1 MFSIIAAILAAFGN
15 MSFGASEPPISE
27 SLGGEGTVIMRGAD
41 AFSLPARNAT
51 PEHRRSFV
59 IGNSLFKENWVS
71 TPASVKTRQGLGPIF
86 NAQSCSTCHF
96 KDGRGQPPTSPGE
109 SFSSM
114 LIRWSVPGKGPHG
127 GPLDVP
133 GYGDQL
139 QHRAILGVRPKGD
152 VKVSYEEIPGKYPDG
167 TAYVLL
173 KPKYTFEK
181 LAFGAL
187 PENVMISPRVA
198 PQVIGMGLLEAIRES
213 DLLANTKTVGV
224 SGRPNWVWD
233 VTEKRRRIGRLGW
246 KANQPSVS
254 QQNAGAFLGDMGITS
269 KVFPKQNC
277 PTDAKDCLESP
288 ALSGFE
294 LDERDRVHM
303 DTYMRLIAVPA
314 KRPSDPRGLS
324 LFRVAR
330 CQSCHTESYTTGKF
344 QGFPELSHQK
354 IHPFTDL
361 LLHDMGEGLA
371 DGRPDFEAD
380 GNEWR
385 TPPLWGIGLVKEVNG
400 HTRFLHDGRA
410 RNLEE
415 AILWHGGEAESSRIA
430 FMEFSREER
439 DLLIRFLESL

>member
-1 MFSIIAAILAAFGN
+1 MLLLITGVLF
-15 MSFGASEPPISE
+15 ASSSVSADSSPAEISE
-27 SLGGEGTVIMRGAD
+27 ALGGEGTVVMRGVD

-51 PEHRRSFV
+51 REHRRSFV

-71 TPASVKTRQGLGPIF
+71 TPASVKTRQGLGPLF

-96 KDGRGQPPTSPGE
+96 KDGRGQPPAAPGE

-133 GYGDQL
+133 EYGDQL

-152 VKVSYEEIPGKYPDG
+152 VKVSYEEISGKYPDG
-167 TAYVLL
+167 SAYTLL

-181 LAFGAL
+181 LAYGAL

-213 DLLANTKTVGV
+213 DLLANAKTPGV

-233 VTEKRRRIGRLGW
+233 VAEKRRRIGRLGW

-269 KVFPKQNC
+269 KIFPTQNC
-277 PTDAKDCLESP
+277 PKSAKDCLEAE
-288 ALSGFE
+288 ALPSFE

-303 DTYMRLIAVPA
+303 DTYMRLLAVPA
-314 KRPSDPRGLS
+314 KRPSDPQGHR
-324 LFRVAR
+324 LFRAAR
-330 CQSCHTESYTTGKF
+330 CQSCHVESYVTGNF
-344 QGFPELSHQK
+344 PGFPELSKQK

-415 AILWHGGEAESSRIA
+415 AILWHGGEAEESKRA
-430 FMEFSREER
+430 FMAFSRGER
-439 DLLIRFLESL
+439 QLLIRFLESL